1 MVEYNLPMIKD
12 EIIQLNPWWEN
23 GYKNRKTISR
33 FGYVDKLM
41 GNKTKLIQLITGA
54 RRVGKTYILKEII
67 GRLIE
72 KENPKSILYIT
83 AKLPNIS
90 GREVMEILDE
100 YKQIFKTKK
109 LPKYLFLDEVQD
121 LKNWQTQI
129 KYLYDNYS
137 MKIFVSGSSSLVLT
151 KETSKLTGRF
161 ILTHVY
167 PLSFAEFKLFR
178 KTAKVDEYLNIGGY
192 PEYVISGQRE
202 VLMDTIEGILYRDLL
217 SYYGIRNPVM
227 LKDLLQLLC
236 DKISTPVSDKLVA
249 RDLKIDIKTA
259 QFYLQYLQDVFLIY
273 PLYREGRSHKKVK
286 GFSPKYYLND
296 TGLLRLYSKTVR
308 EGHLAE
314 NAVFIELSRK
324 ARQERSEIC
333 YRITEKGE
341 EIDFVDNGRLF
352 DVKMGELP
360 IDYREDVV
368 YVVKK
373 INKKHPAKQIK
384 IEDLLALRTKK
395 ELTMWP

>member
-12 EIIQLNPWWEN
+12 EIKQLNPWWEK
-23 GYKNRKTISR
+23 GYKNSNIISR
-33 FGYVDKLM
+33 SGYVDRLVPGKM
-41 GNKTKLIQLITGA
+41 KMIQLITGA
-54 RRVGKTYILKEII
+54 RRVGKTCILKEII
-67 GRLIE
+67 GKLIE
-72 KENPKSILYIT
+72 KENPQSILYIT
-83 AKLPNIS
+83 AELPNIS
-90 GREVMEILDE
+90 GRDVMEILDE
-100 YKQIFKTKK
+100 YKQIHNTKK

-121 LKNWQTQI
+121 LKNSQTQI

-137 MKIFVSGSSSLVLT
+137 MKIFISGSSSLVLT
-151 KETSKLTGRF
+151 KETAKLTGRF

-167 PLSFAEFKLFR
+167 PLSFNEFKLFR
-178 KTAKVDEYLNIGGY
+178 KGAKVDDYLNMGGY

-202 VLMDTIEGILYRDLL
+202 VLMDTVEGILYRDLL

-286 GFSPKYYLND
+286 GFSPKYYIND
-296 TGLLRLYSKTVR
+296 TGLLRLYSKTIR

-314 NAVFIELSRK
+314 NAVFIELARR
-324 ARQERSEIC
+324 ARQERREIC
-333 YRITEKGE
+333 YRITEEGE
-341 EIDFVDNGRLF
+341 EIDFVDGNKLF

-360 IDYREDVV
+360 VDYREDVI

-373 INKKHPAKQIK
+373 IDTKHPARQV
-384 IEDLLALRTKK
+384 EVGDLLG
-395 ELTMWP
+395 

>member
-72 KENPKSILYIT
+72 KENPKSILYIM

-137 MKIFVSGSSSLVLT
+137 MKIFVTGSSSLVLT

-249 RDLKIDIKTA
+249 KDLKIDIKTA

-286 GFSPKYYLND
+286 GF
-296 TGLLRLYSKTVR
+296 
-308 EGHLAE
+308 
-314 NAVFIELSRK
+314 
-324 ARQERSEIC
+324 
-333 YRITEKGE
+333 
-341 EIDFVDNGRLF
+341 
-352 DVKMGELP
+352 
-360 IDYREDVV
+360 
-368 YVVKK
+368 
-373 INKKHPAKQIK
+373 
-384 IEDLLALRTKK
+384 
-395 ELTMWP
+395 